1 MYRVGPHD
9 AVLCSAVFGNGGLPV
24 ALVGI
29 IATSPTLARARVARR
44 VGSVGEVG
52 RKRLLANLIQVGCHR
67 T

>member
-9 AVLCSAVFGNGGLPV
+9 AVLCSAVSATAGCRF

-29 IATSPTLARARVARR
+29 IATSPTLARARVARC